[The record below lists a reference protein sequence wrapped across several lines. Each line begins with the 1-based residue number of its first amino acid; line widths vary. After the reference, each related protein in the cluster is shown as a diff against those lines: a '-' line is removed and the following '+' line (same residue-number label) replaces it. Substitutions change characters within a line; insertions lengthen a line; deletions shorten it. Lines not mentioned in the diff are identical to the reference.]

1 MPSPGGNKWGD
12 VFEIDS
18 LFKKFFLFF
27 LKNRLRFGI
36 PIPNKWRDKIILRFR
51 GCIWLFSVGI
61 SEGTFWASR
70 IKALNQKIFFKIFVK
85 TGCVSASQF
94 QISEGVLQT
103 AKYFLKQG
111 WNLPVPSG
119 NKWRDFFGQVKISHP
134 ATGQKIFSHFFCE
147 IGCHLALQFQISEEV
162 FALNKKFFLENL
174 KNGCAFRH
182 PLSKWVKGSFVK
194 QKIFQKYPIILLS
207 PVGTSE
213 RTFQILKY
221 FSDLDLP
228 LVVSQWE

>member
-1 MPSPGGNKWGD
+1 MQQTEKKINVFCRFIRNRTVCLDSYPEKEAAPIGTASLLYRHLYSYISARHSRRANFFAFFQNHCPQTPFPSGNKWGNA
-12 VFEIDS
+12 FETNS

-36 PIPNKWRDKIILRFR
+36 PIPNKWRDKIFLRFR

-61 SEGTFWASR
+61 SEGTFWASK

-119 NKWRDFFGQVKISHP
+119 NKWRG
-134 ATGQKIFSHFFCE
+134 FSE
-147 IGCHLALQFQISEEV
+147 QT
-162 FALNKKFFLENL
+162 K
-174 KNGCAFRH
+174 
-182 PLSKWVKGSFVK
+182 
-194 QKIFQKYPIILLS
+194 
-207 PVGTSE
+207 
-213 RTFQILKY
+213 
-221 FSDLDLP
+221 
-228 LVVSQWE
+228 